1 MGQVGLNGIIDRP
14 NGTNTC
20 KTIIDRP
27 NGINTCKAMNSVI
40 NLCINNNLS
49 YRDSLAKD
57 YLNIIDECEKRRKE
71 TACESFY
78 VNLT

>member
-1 MGQVGLNGIIDRP
+1 MELQIDPMVLTLVRLLQ
-14 NGTNTC
+14 
-20 KTIIDRP
+20 IDP
-27 NGINTCKAMNSVI
+27 NGINTCKAMYTVI

-57 YLNIIDECEKRRKE
+57 YLNIIEECEKRRKE